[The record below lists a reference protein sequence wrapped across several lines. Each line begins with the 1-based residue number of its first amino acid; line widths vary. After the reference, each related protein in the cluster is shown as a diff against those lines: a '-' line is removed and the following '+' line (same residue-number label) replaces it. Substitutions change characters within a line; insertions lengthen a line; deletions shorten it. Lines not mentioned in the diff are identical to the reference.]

1 MKRFNE
7 TYGKRKFISRNE
19 WADTYKAIHAQSEEK
34 VIVKLLV
41 NKSDDEKYINNL
53 SKEVSIL
60 KDIKNDNLIHIND
73 MFQYSACGKT
83 YYYIESEYFKAI
95 TLEERIKH
103 EQFSSREAVKIVEEL
118 SEVIKELHNRKLLF
132 DILSIENIFINSKN
146 VVKIDALSYLEKKNF
161 DVNIEENEET
171 FNPHKDIYALG
182 AILYSL
188 LSGEIVFEKEKYK
201 KYVDNE
207 NLLRIIEKA
216 TNKDLEEKY
225 TSVDRLIIDLKSYLS
240 CGQIK
245 EDDYDLEDKV
255 LPKPNKKK
263 NKLGKSLG
271 ICATLA
277 MIAGAGVYAYDLL
290 EKNNLE
296 SENNNTK
303 LEETIKVDE
312 EMNKKEDTTNEKED
326 AKVEENKEETVEKK
340 KEDKK
345 TNSFNQTSSKN
356 ESETDSSTN
365 SNSNNSNSNQDKDT
379 NNRPNSNNTSKPNN
393 TNKPSGNTNKPSS
406 NPSKPNNNQSSGNTT
421 TKPNEGN
428 NNSGVEQAPE
438 VTPNPDNSNNDND
451 TPVETP
457 DIEVESE

>member
-60 KDIKNDNLIHIND
+60 KDIKNDNLVHIND

-103 EQFSSREAVKIVEEL
+103 EQFSSREAVKIVNEL
-118 SEVIKELHNRKLLF
+118 SEVINELHHRKLLF

-146 VVKIDALSYLEKKNF
+146 LVKIDVLSYLEKKNF
-161 DVNIEENEET
+161 DVNIEEHEET

-182 AILYSL
+182 VILYSL

-277 MIAGAGVYAYDLL
+277 IIAGAGVYAYDLL

-296 SENNNTK
+296 TENNNTK

-312 EMNKKEDTTNEKED
+312 ETNKREDTTNE
-326 AKVEENKEETVEKK
+326 

-438 VTPNPDNSNNDND
+438 VTPNPDNSNNNND